1 MKRSSAVK
9 TADTETAMYVIY
21 ATRKYV
27 RILWKGRKKQMAKQ
41 VSETQKRVKIIEK
54 LIALGVTS
62 EDQVKK
68 LTPNDLVKSEKMSFA
83 DILLI
88 YELQDCVKNNK
99 VFSFLAKND
108 E

>member
-1 MKRSSAVK
+1 
-9 TADTETAMYVIY
+9 
-21 ATRKYV
+21 
-27 RILWKGRKKQMAKQ
+27 MAKQ

-54 LIALGVTS
+54 LIALGVTT
-62 EDQVKK
+62 EEQVKK
-68 LTPNDLVKSEKMSFA
+68 LTPNDLIKSEKMSFA

>member
-1 MKRSSAVK
+1 MKRSSAVI

-27 RILWKGRKKQMAKQ
+27 KILRKGRKKQMAKQ

-54 LIALGVTS
+54 LIALGVTT
-62 EDQVKK
+62 EEQVKK

>member
-9 TADTETAMYVIY
+9 IADTETAMYVIF

-27 RILWKGRKKQMAKQ
+27 KILRKGRKKQMAKQ
-41 VSETQKRVKIIEK
+41 VSEMQKRVKIIEK

-62 EDQVKK
+62 EEQVKK

-99 VFSFLAKND
+99 VFSFLAKNN

>member
-27 RILWKGRKKQMAKQ
+27 KILRKGRKKLMAKQ
-41 VSETQKRVKIIEK
+41 VNETQKRVKIIEK
-54 LIALGVTS
+54 LISLGVTS
-62 EDQVKK
+62 EEQVKK